1 MELTQLLNKV
11 INLDVIV
18 WGFGDQKVIV
28 NM

>member
-1 MELTQLLNKV
+1 MELTQLLKKV

-18 WGFGDQKVIV
+18 WDFGDQKVIV